1 MKGERLYVGRGI
13 PCAILMKGMSTRS
26 VHDGDRS
33 MIYEGA
39 INTPIFQSSTF
50 AFPTD
55 DPRTWEGEV
64 PEGAYIY
71 SRYSNPTVRAV
82 EEKLA
87 SLEGGEEALAFSSGM
102 GAISTALLAFL
113 QKGDRVVAMKDL
125 YGGTYGLLCNE
136 MPRLGVEVDFVRTTS
151 PEELCSAIDHRT
163 KVLYLESPTNPLLK
177 LIDIRE
183 TCRMAH
189 EKGCM
194 VLMDNTFATPILQR
208 PLSMGVDV
216 VLHSATK
223 YLNGHSDVIA
233 GFVAGGREDM
243 AKVHQ
248 RRKLYGAVLDPLP
261 AYLLGRGMRTLDLRV
276 RRHDSNALHVAR
288 YLESHPSVSMCI
300 HPGLPSHP
308 DHELARKQ
316 MDGFGGMVT
325 FEVKGGREAAERA
338 MGRFEIIAKA
348 ASLGGVES
356 LASMPANTSHVS
368 YGKEE
373 RAILGIGEGMIRL
386 SVGIEDPEDLCQ
398 DLERA
403 LG

>member
-1 MKGERLYVGRGI
+1 MIRERLYVDREI
-13 PCAILMKGMSTRS
+13 PRTIPMKGMSTRS

-33 MIYEGA
+33 LQYEGA

-87 SLEGGEEALAFSSGM
+87 SLEGGEDALAFSSGM
-102 GAISTALLAFL
+102 GAISTALLTFL
-113 QKGDRVVAMKDL
+113 RKGDRMVTMKDL
-125 YGGTYGLLCNE
+125 YGGTYGLLSNG
-136 MPRLGVEVDFVRTTS
+136 MPRLGVDVEFVATTS
-151 PEELCSAIDHRT
+151 PEELCSAIDART

-183 TCRMAH
+183 TCRIAH
-189 EKGCM
+189 EKGCK
-194 VLMDNTFATPILQR
+194 VLIDNTFATPILQR
-208 PLSMGVDV
+208 PLALGVDV

-233 GFVAGGREDM
+233 GLVTGNKEDM
-243 AKVHQ
+243 AEVHMK
-248 RRKLYGAVLDPLP
+248 RKMYGAILDPLP

-276 RRHDSNALHVAR
+276 RRHDSNAMYVAK
-288 YLESHPSVSMCI
+288 YLDSNPLVHNCI
-300 HPGLPSHP
+300 YPGLPSHP
-308 DHELARKQ
+308 DHELAKRQ

-325 FEVKGGREAAERA
+325 FEVKGGRAAAERT
-338 MGRFEIIAKA
+338 MRRLEIIAKA

-373 RAILGIGEGMIRL
+373 RAKLGIGEGMIRL
-386 SVGIEDPEDLCQ
+386 SVGIEDAEDLCQ
-398 DLERA
+398 DLDQA
-403 LG
+403 LR